1 MKPSVFLV
9 NARRLV
15 RCALFAAAMAA
26 FPAHAE
32 YPTHT
37 INLIVPF
44 PAGGAVDM
52 LARLFA
58 SHVAPPFK
66 GKVVVINRPGASG
79 VVGES
84 SMARAEPNGYTI
96 MFQGA
101 PAAINAEI
109 YKKLPYNA
117 ADLQPVGLIMTAP
130 FVVVTYPE
138 SGIKSLADIKTAAAG
153 TQSGL
158 TTAEAGIS
166 TRLVAEMYR
175 LLTKDK
181 LYLVSYNGGPGAAL
195 SLLRHETQL
204 YFSDLTSI
212 TPYIVSGQ
220 FRPLAVTSATRVE
233 DHPTIPTT
241 AEAGVPEFNPE
252 TWFGVFTRTGTPPE
266 IVQELNRAVN
276 DFLKN
281 PEVIRQIKQ
290 VGGSIQPM
298 SVAEFQDYYGRQRKL
313 WHDVILR
320 ANIPQL

>member
-1 MKPSVFLV
+1 MKPSIFAGV
-9 NARRLV
+9 RRLT
-15 RCALFAAAMAA
+15 RYALFAAAMAT
-26 FPAHAE
+26 FPAHAD
-32 YPTHT
+32 YPERS

-44 PAGGAVDM
+44 PAGGSVDM

-66 GKVVVINRPGASG
+66 DKVVVINRPGASG

-84 SMARAEPNGYTI
+84 AMARAEPDGYTI

-109 YKKLPYNA
+109 YKAPLYKA
-117 ADLQPVGLIMTAP
+117 ADLQPVGMIMTAP

-138 SGIKSLADIKTAAAG
+138 SEIKTLSDVKAVAAA
-153 TQSGL
+153 TQNGL

-166 TRLVAEMYR
+166 TRLAAEMYR
-175 LLTKDK
+175 LITGDK
-181 LYLVSYNGGPGAAL
+181 LYMVSYNGGPAAAS

-212 TPYIVSGQ
+212 APYIISGQ
-220 FRPLAVTSATRVE
+220 FRPLAVTSAARVK

-241 AEAGVPEFNPE
+241 AEAGVPEFAPE

-266 IVQELNRAVN
+266 IVQALNQAVSG
-276 DFLKN
+276 FLEN
-281 PEVIRQIKQ
+281 PAVIQKIEQ
-290 VGGSIQPM
+290 TGGTVRPM
-298 SVAEFQDYYGRQRKL
+298 SVAEFEDYYGRQRQL
-313 WHDVILR
+313 WRDVIRR
-320 ANIPQL
+320 ANIPLR